1 MHAGPAISLPCNSRV
16 PMPFAADPNS
26 ACGQAIDFCDRFSPA
41 PFTISGRH
49 ALTLAQPVRSK
60 ERWPAKQQDAGRP
73 RFPGRDTMS
82 AVGVDTGFDL
92 AAAASGP
99 NEISRR
105 LESLPASAYLWRL
118 VILLSLGGCF
128 EIYDL
133 FLTGYI
139 APGLNR
145 SGLLTTTT
153 QAFFGFSGIGA
164 FVAATFAGLFVGT
177 FFLGFLADR
186 FGRRSIFT
194 FALLGYTAASV
205 AMACQT
211 TSGGV
216 LLWRFI
222 AGIGIGVEII
232 TIDAYITELVPS
244 WMRGRAF
251 AINQAVMFTAVPVVA
266 ALAWW
271 LVPLSPYEIDGWRWV
286 VLTGAA
292 GSMVIWILRL
302 YVPESPLWLARHGRT
317 EEAVEILRKLEAA
330 AGTDAARPERMPDAL
345 SSRAEAKAG
354 FAELFKPPYLS
365 LVVLFMVF
373 NFCQAFG
380 FYGFA
385 NWVPTLL
392 VEKGITVTKSLQY
405 SFIVAFAYPI
415 APLLAASFADRLERK
430 WIICGACVAI
440 IAFGMAFSQFT
451 EPALLILSGVML
463 TAANMTMSYA
473 YHAYQTEVFP
483 TSIRARSSGLVYSMS
498 RVSATFSGFIVA
510 YVLREGGVSGVF
522 GLITSAMVVVIV
534 AIAAFGPNVRGKP
547 LDA

>member
-1 MHAGPAISLPCNSRV
+1 
-16 PMPFAADPNS
+16 
-26 ACGQAIDFCDRFSPA
+26 
-41 PFTISGRH
+41 
-49 ALTLAQPVRSK
+49 
-60 ERWPAKQQDAGRP
+60 
-73 RFPGRDTMS
+73 MS
-82 AVGVDTGFDL
+82 AVGIDTGPDL
-92 AAAASGP
+92 AAARGGP
-99 NEISRR
+99 DEISRR
-105 LESLPASAYLWRL
+105 LESQPASSYLWRL

-194 FALLGYTAASV
+194 YALLGYTAASV

-251 AINQAVMFTAVPVVA
+251 AVNQAVMFIAVPVVA
-266 ALAWW
+266 FLSWW
-271 LVPLSPYEIDGWRWV
+271 LVPLSPYGVDGWRWV
-286 VLTGAA
+286 VLIGAA
-292 GSMVIWILRL
+292 ASMVIWILRL

-317 EEAVEILRKLEAA
+317 EEAFKILATLESAGGTAPARQGNNADKTPARA
-330 AGTDAARPERMPDAL
+330 AGNVAY
-345 SSRAEAKAG
+345 G
-354 FAELFKPPYLS
+354 ELFRPPYLS

-415 APLLAASFADRLERK
+415 APLLAASFADRFERK
-430 WIICGACVAI
+430 WIISGACVAI
-440 IAFGMAFSQFT
+440 IAFGMAFSQLT
-451 EPALLILSGVML
+451 QPALLILCGVLL

-483 TSIRARSSGLVYSMS
+483 TSIRARASGLVYSMS
-498 RVSATFSGFIVA
+498 RVSAMFSGFIVA
-510 YVLREGGVSGVF
+510 YMLREAGVVGVF
-522 GLITSAMVVVIV
+522 GLITAAMIIVIV
-534 AIAAFGPNVRGKP
+534 TIATFGPNVRGKP

>member
-1 MHAGPAISLPCNSRV
+1 
-16 PMPFAADPNS
+16 
-26 ACGQAIDFCDRFSPA
+26 
-41 PFTISGRH
+41 
-49 ALTLAQPVRSK
+49 
-60 ERWPAKQQDAGRP
+60 
-73 RFPGRDTMS
+73 
-82 AVGVDTGFDL
+82 
-92 AAAASGP
+92 
-99 NEISRR
+99 
-105 LESLPASAYLWRL
+105 
-118 VILLSLGGCF
+118 
-128 EIYDL
+128 
-133 FLTGYI
+133 
-139 APGLNR
+139 
-145 SGLLTTTT
+145 LLTTTT

-194 FALLGYTAASV
+194 WALLGYTAASV

-244 WMRGRAF
+244 PMRGRAF
-251 AINQAVMFTAVPVVA
+251 AVNQAVMFTAVPAVA

-271 LVPLSPYEIDGWRWV
+271 LVPLSPYRFDGWRWV
-286 VLTGAA
+286 VLIGAA

-317 EEAVEILRKLEAA
+317 EEAIEILGKLEAS
-330 AGTDAARPERMPDAL
+330 AGSGAARPQEVQKMVDTWP
-345 SSRAEAKAG
+345 SRAAAKAG
-354 FAELFKPPYLS
+354 FADLFKPPYLS

-430 WIICGACVAI
+430 WIICGACMAI
-440 IAFGMAFSQFT
+440 IAFAVAFSQFT

-483 TSIRARSSGLVYSMS
+483 TSIRARASGLVYSMS

-510 YVLREGGVSGVF
+510 YVLREAGVSGVF
-522 GLITSAMVVVIV
+522 GLITSAMIVVIV
-534 AIAAFGPNVRGKP
+534 VIAAFGPNVRGKP

>member
-1 MHAGPAISLPCNSRV
+1 
-16 PMPFAADPNS
+16 
-26 ACGQAIDFCDRFSPA
+26 
-41 PFTISGRH
+41 
-49 ALTLAQPVRSK
+49 
-60 ERWPAKQQDAGRP
+60 
-73 RFPGRDTMS
+73 MS
-82 AVGVDTGFDL
+82 AVGIDAGRDV
-92 AAAASGP
+92 AAARGEP
-99 NEISRR
+99 DEISQR
-105 LESLPASAYLWRL
+105 LERLPASSYLWRL

-139 APGLNR
+139 APGLDR
-145 SGLLTTTT
+145 SGLLTAKT

-177 FFLGFLADR
+177 FFLGYLADR

-194 FALLGYTAASV
+194 YALLGYTAATV
-205 AMACQT
+205 VMACQT

-251 AINQAVMFTAVPVVA
+251 AVNQAVMFIAVPVVA
-266 ALAWW
+266 FLSWW
-271 LVPLSPYEIDGWRWV
+271 LVPLSPYGVDGWRWV
-286 VLTGAA
+286 VLIGAA
-292 GSMVIWILRL
+292 ASMVIWILRL
-302 YVPESPLWLARHGRT
+302 FVPESPLWLARHGRM
-317 EEAVEILRKLEAA
+317 EDAVKIVRTLETASGA
-330 AGTDAARPERMPDAL
+330 KRARPQDIPDRLPA
-345 SSRAEAKAG
+345 RTPAKVGYAD
-354 FAELFKPPYLS
+354 LFKPPYLS

-415 APLLAASFADRLERK
+415 APLLAASFADRFERR

-440 IAFGMAFSQFT
+440 IVFGMAFSQLT
-451 EPALLILSGVML
+451 QPALLILCGVLL
-463 TAANMTMSYA
+463 TASNMTMSYA

-483 TSIRARSSGLVYSMS
+483 TSIRARASGLVYSMS
-498 RVSATFSGFIVA
+498 RVSAMFSGFIVA
-510 YVLREGGVSGVF
+510 YMLREAGVGGVF
-522 GLITSAMVVVIV
+522 GLITAAMVMVIV
-534 AIAAFGPNVRGKP
+534 AMATFGPEVRGKP

>member
-1 MHAGPAISLPCNSRV
+1 MSAISL
-16 PMPFAADPNS
+16 
-26 ACGQAIDFCDRFSPA
+26 
-41 PFTISGRH
+41 
-49 ALTLAQPVRSK
+49 
-60 ERWPAKQQDAGRP
+60 DAE
-73 RFPGRDTMS
+73 T
-82 AVGVDTGFDL
+82 DL
-92 AAAASGP
+92 ANARGGP
-99 NEISRR
+99 DEISRR
-105 LESLPASAYLWRL
+105 LESLPASSYVWRL
-118 VILLSLGGCF
+118 VILLSLGGWF
-128 EIYDL
+128 EVYDL
-133 FLTGYI
+133 FFTGYI

-211 TSGGV
+211 NSGGV

-251 AINQAVMFTAVPVVA
+251 AVNQAVMFTAVPVVA

-271 LVPLSPYEIDGWRWV
+271 LVPLSPFGVDGWRWV
-286 VLTGAA
+286 VLIGAA
-292 GSMVIWILRL
+292 GSMAIWVLRL

-317 EEAVEILRKLEAA
+317 DEAVKILALLEASAGA
-330 AGTDAARPERMPDAL
+330 APLRAQQGALVAPARVV
-345 SSRAEAKAG
+345 AKAG
-354 FAELFKPPYLS
+354 YAELFKPPYLS
-365 LVVLFMVF
+365 LVVLFMIF
-373 NFCQAFG
+373 NLCQAFG
-380 FYGFA
+380 VYGFA
-385 NWVPTLL
+385 NWVPALL

-405 SFIVAFAYPI
+405 SFIIAFAYPI
-415 APLLAASFADRLERK
+415 APLLAASFADRFERK
-430 WIICGACVAI
+430 WIICGAALAI
-440 IAFGMAFSQFT
+440 GVFGIAFSQFT
-451 EPALLILSGVML
+451 EPALLILCGVL
-463 TAANMTMSYA
+463 ITAANMTMSYA
-473 YHAYQTEVFP
+473 YHAYQTEIFP
-483 TSIRARSSGLVYSMS
+483 TPVRARAAGLVYSMS

-510 YVLREGGVSGVF
+510 YVLREAGVGGVF
-522 GLITSAMVVVIV
+522 GLISTAMIIVII
-534 AIAAFGPNVRGKP
+534 AIATFGPNVRGKL

>member
-1 MHAGPAISLPCNSRV
+1 MSV
-16 PMPFAADPNS
+16 AD
-26 ACGQAIDFCDRFSPA
+26 IDS
-41 PFTISGRH
+41 
-49 ALTLAQPVRSK
+49 
-60 ERWPAKQQDAGRP
+60 
-73 RFPGRDTMS
+73 
-82 AVGVDTGFDL
+82 GFDL
-92 AAAASGP
+92 AATRGGAD
-99 NEISRR
+99 EISRR
-105 LESLPASAYLWRL
+105 LESLPASSYLWRL

-133 FLTGYI
+133 FFTGYI

-194 FALLGYTAASV
+194 YALLGYTAASV
-205 AMACQT
+205 IMAFQT
-211 TSGGV
+211 TSGGL

-244 WMRGRAF
+244 RMRGRAF
-251 AINQAVMFTAVPVVA
+251 AVNQAIMFIAVPVVA

-271 LVPLSPYEIDGWRWV
+271 LVPLSPYGIDGWRWV
-286 VLTGAA
+286 VLIGAA

-302 YVPESPLWLARHGRT
+302 FVPESPLWLARHGRT
-317 EEAVEILRKLEAA
+317 EEAVKILRTLEAS
-330 AGTDAARPERMPDAL
+330 AGTTYAGPKKTAGAVPEGSAA
-345 SSRAEAKAG
+345 KVG

-440 IAFGMAFSQFT
+440 IAFGTAFSQFT
-451 EPALLILSGVML
+451 DPALLILCGVLL

-483 TSIRARSSGLVYSMS
+483 TSIRARASGLVYSMS
-498 RVSATFSGFIVA
+498 RVSAMFSGFIVA
-510 YVLREGGVSGVF
+510 YMLRVAGVSGVF
-522 GLITSAMVVVIV
+522 GLITSAMVLVIITL
-534 AIAAFGPNVRGKP
+534 ATFGPNVRGKP
-547 LDA
+547 LDAF

>member
-1 MHAGPAISLPCNSRV
+1 
-16 PMPFAADPNS
+16 
-26 ACGQAIDFCDRFSPA
+26 
-41 PFTISGRH
+41 
-49 ALTLAQPVRSK
+49 
-60 ERWPAKQQDAGRP
+60 
-73 RFPGRDTMS
+73 MS
-82 AVGVDTGFDL
+82 AIGIDTRLDL
-92 AAAASGP
+92 AAAHGGAD
-99 NEISRR
+99 EISRR
-105 LESLPASAYLWRL
+105 LESLPASAYVWRL

-194 FALLGYTAASV
+194 YALLGYTAATV
-205 AMACQT
+205 VMACQT

-251 AINQAVMFTAVPVVA
+251 AINQAVMFTSVPVVA
-266 ALAWW
+266 LLSWW
-271 LVPLSPYEIDGWRWV
+271 LVPLSPYGIEGWRWV
-286 VLTGAA
+286 VLIGAA
-292 GSMVIWILRL
+292 GSMIIWVLRL
-302 YVPESPLWLARHGRT
+302 LVPESPLWLARHGRT
-317 EEAVEILRKLEAA
+317 EEAIKILAALEASA
-330 AGTDAARPERMPDAL
+330 SAVAARPQKT
-345 SSRAEAKAG
+345 AEVLPLHATAQAG
-354 FAELFKPPYLS
+354 FADLFRPPYVS

-385 NWVPTLL
+385 NWVPALL

-415 APLLAASFADRLERK
+415 APLLAASFADRIERK
-430 WIICGACVAI
+430 WIICGASVAI
-440 IAFGMAFSQFT
+440 GAFGMAFSQFT
-451 EPALLILSGVML
+451 EPALLILCGVL
-463 TAANMTMSYA
+463 ITAANTTLSYA

-483 TSIRARSSGLVYSMS
+483 TSIRARASGLVYSMS
-498 RVSATFSGFIVA
+498 RISATFSGFIVA
-510 YVLREGGVSGVF
+510 YVLREAGVGGVF
-522 GLITSAMVVVIV
+522 GLITSAMIVVIV
-534 AIAAFGPNVRGKP
+534 VMAVFGPNVRGKP

>member
-1 MHAGPAISLPCNSRV
+1 
-16 PMPFAADPNS
+16 
-26 ACGQAIDFCDRFSPA
+26 
-41 PFTISGRH
+41 
-49 ALTLAQPVRSK
+49 
-60 ERWPAKQQDAGRP
+60 
-73 RFPGRDTMS
+73 MS
-82 AVGVDTGFDL
+82 AVEIDAGTAI
-92 AAAASGP
+92 AAPRVGP
-99 NEISRR
+99 DEISRR
-105 LESLPASAYLWRL
+105 LECLPASSYVWRL

-133 FLTGYI
+133 FFTGYI
-139 APGLNR
+139 APGLTR

-194 FALLGYTAASV
+194 YALLGYTV
-205 AMACQT
+205 ATVIMACQS
-211 TSGGV
+211 TSGGL

-232 TIDAYITELVPS
+232 TIDPYITELVPS
-244 WMRGRAF
+244 RMRGRAF
-251 AINQAVMFTAVPVVA
+251 AVNQAIMFTAVPVVA

-271 LVPLSPYEIDGWRWV
+271 LVPLSPYGIDGWRWV
-286 VLTGAA
+286 VLIGAA

-302 YVPESPLWLARHGRT
+302 FVPESPLWLARHGRT

-392 VEKGITVTKSLQY
+392 VEKGITVTKNLQY

-415 APLLAASFADRLERK
+415 APLLAASFADRFERK

-440 IAFGMAFSQFT
+440 IVFGMAFSQLT
-451 EPALLILSGVML
+451 QPALLILCGVLL
-463 TAANMTMSYA
+463 TASNMTMSYA

-483 TSIRARSSGLVYSMS
+483 TSIRARASGLVYSMS
-498 RVSATFSGFIVA
+498 RVSAMFSGFIVA
-510 YVLREGGVSGVF
+510 SMLGVSGVNGVF
-522 GLITSAMVVVIV
+522 GLITTAMIIVIIQ
-534 AIAAFGPNVRGKP
+534 IAAFGPTAREKP

>member
-1 MHAGPAISLPCNSRV
+1 
-16 PMPFAADPNS
+16 
-26 ACGQAIDFCDRFSPA
+26 
-41 PFTISGRH
+41 
-49 ALTLAQPVRSK
+49 
-60 ERWPAKQQDAGRP
+60 
-73 RFPGRDTMS
+73 MS
-82 AVGVDTGFDL
+82 AIGGDTGLDL
-92 AAAASGP
+92 AAAAHGGP
-99 NEISRR
+99 DGISRR
-105 LESLPASAYLWRL
+105 LESLPASSYLWRL

-133 FLTGYI
+133 FFTGYI
-139 APGLNR
+139 APGLIR
-145 SGLLTTTT
+145 SGILTTTT

-194 FALLGYTAASV
+194 FALLGYTAATV
-205 AMACQT
+205 VMACQT
-211 TSGGV
+211 TSGGL

-244 WMRGRAF
+244 RMRGRAF
-251 AINQAVMFTAVPVVA
+251 AVNQSVMFIAVPVVA

-271 LVPLSPYEIDGWRWV
+271 LVPLSPYGVDGWRWV
-286 VLTGAA
+286 VLAGAA
-292 GSMVIWILRL
+292 GSMVIWVLRL
-302 YVPESPLWLARHGRT
+302 LVPESPLWLARHGRMD
-317 EEAVEILRKLEAA
+317 EAIKILATLEAA
-330 AGTDAARPERMPDAL
+330 AGAANARPERKPELVPARPA
-345 SSRAEAKAG
+345 SKAG
-354 FAELFKPPYLS
+354 FADLFRPPYLS

-392 VEKGITVTKSLQY
+392 VEKGINVTKSLQY

-440 IAFGMAFSQFT
+440 IAFGLAFSQFT
-451 EPALLILSGVML
+451 EPALLILSGVLL

-473 YHAYQTEVFP
+473 YHAYQTEIFP
-483 TSIRARSSGLVYSMS
+483 TAIRARASGLVYSMS
-498 RVSATFSGFIVA
+498 RVSAMFSGFIVA
-510 YVLREGGVSGVF
+510 YVLREAGVVGVF
-522 GLITSAMVVVIV
+522 GLITTAMVIVIV
-534 AIAAFGPNVRGKP
+534 AIAAFGPHVRGKP